1 MDEQE
6 RQQLASEVRA
16 MRRGLGLSQNKLAER
31 AGVAPRTVR
40 NLESGKVKTQ
50 PGHLDQILRAVGY
63 VKPIPRPWDDEVE
76 AFLQI
81 LGYRLSRVSHEEREN
96 LIAAMTR
103 LAIKQP
109 DNQ

>member
-1 MDEQE
+1 MDDKE
-6 RQQLASEVRA
+6 REELGKEVRA
-16 MRRGLGLSQNKLAER
+16 MRRGLGLSQNQLAER

-63 VKPIPRPWDDEVE
+63 VKPAPRPWDDEVE

-81 LGYRLSRVSHEEREN
+81 LGYRLSRLGQDDREK

-109 DNQ
+109 DNR